1 MEHALSATRIWRQL
15 HQSALHEQRSA
26 EATLAPALAAML
38 PPRQAILVTGG
49 TGFIGTRLCAIL
61 AEAGHRVTVLTRDP
75 RNGRKFKGR
84 VTLIDNLSTLGR
96 DTPFDAVVNLAGE
109 PMVAR
114 RWTPERRRLLCESRV
129 ETTRSVVKLIARSR
143 RKPAVL
149 VSASAVGFYGID
161 DAATFTE
168 SSPGLPAFTHD
179 VCRAWE
185 AEALEAERLGV
196 RVCLLRTGI
205 VLGAEDGA
213 LARMLPVFA
222 LGLGGRIGSGRQ
234 WMSWIHLDD
243 IVGLIIHAMVVET
256 VRGPLNATAPEP
268 VRNADFAAAL
278 GRALHRPA
286 LLPIPAFALRLAL
299 GQLADEVLLG
309 GQRVLPQQAQET
321 GYQFLYPTI
330 EEALKE
336 IVG

>member
-1 MEHALSATRIWRQL
+1 MEHALSPTRIWRL
-15 HQSALHEQRSA
+15 RHQSAPHEQRSA
-26 EATLAPALAAML
+26 EAVLAPALAAML

-49 TGFIGTRLCAIL
+49 TGFIGTRLCTIL

-75 RNGRKFKGR
+75 RKGRKFKGR

-129 ETTRSVVKLIARSR
+129 EMTRGVVKLIARSR
-143 RKPAVL
+143 RKPSVL
-149 VSASAVGFYGID
+149 VSASAIGFYGVD
-161 DAATFTE
+161 DAAIFTE

-179 VCRAWE
+179 VCMAWE
-185 AEALEAERLGV
+185 AEALEAERQGV

-205 VLGAEDGA
+205 VLGAEGGA
-213 LARMLPVFA
+213 LARMLPAFTF
-222 LGLGGRIGSGRQ
+222 GFGGRIGSGRQ

-243 IVGLIIHAMVVET
+243 IVGLIIHAMAVET
-256 VRGPLNATAPEP
+256 VRGPLNATGPEP

-286 LLPIPAFALRLAL
+286 VLPVPAFALRLAL

-309 GQRVLPQQAQET
+309 GQRVSPQQAQET